1 MAELMWQLIKVSE
14 SRIVLFQLELRTGRK
29 LQNFS
34 ASYMQQFKLN
44 TECIFIVKL
53 S

>member
-1 MAELMWQLIKVSE
+1 MAEHLWQLIKISA
-14 SRIVLFQLELRTGRK
+14 SRVVLFQLELRTCRK

-44 TECIFIVKL
+44 NEYIFIVKL
-53 S
+53 R

>member
-1 MAELMWQLIKVSE
+1 M
-14 SRIVLFQLELRTGRK
+14 RTGRK

-34 ASYMQQFKLN
+34 VSYMQQFKLN
-44 TECIFIVKL
+44 TEYTFIVKL